1 LIKLYHQEK
10 KKGRTLS
17 SGILVS
23 NPKIK
28 KKSKKNPTIRK
39 FSKKDESSNPVIK
52 KNKRKAYYQ
61 EFKFWEPCHQEP
73 QFLILSIKMFWIQS
87 K

>member
-1 LIKLYHQEK
+1 MSTLQSLITRKVQGELDQALSSRK

-23 NPKIK
+23 NPAIK

-52 KNKRKAYYQ
+52 KNKRKVCYQ

-73 QFLILSIKMFWIQS
+73 
-87 K
+87 